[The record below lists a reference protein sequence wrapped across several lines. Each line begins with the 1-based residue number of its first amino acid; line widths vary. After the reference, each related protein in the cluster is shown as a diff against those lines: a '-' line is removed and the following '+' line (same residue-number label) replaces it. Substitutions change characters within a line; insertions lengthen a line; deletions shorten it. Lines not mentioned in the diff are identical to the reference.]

1 MKMGFHQMENEDKS
15 GSDDKSGSVRS
26 VARALA
32 LLSALDRKGRNLSEM
47 AAAANISVSTASRL
61 LGTLV
66 AHGFAAQGSNN
77 RYVPGMAL
85 TTLLH
90 ETDRWA
96 PLRMLAAESTSALC
110 SELDETSAFFVQLG
124 DDRLCIDSAE
134 SSQLVRRV
142 RLTGEKGKIYRGAAG
157 KVLLAFSTDE
167 TVDDILGDLQ
177 SFDIPG
183 QGSRTVEQ
191 LKAEL
196 ALTRTQGYGFSH
208 HESTS
213 GSWAVAAPIFIRDK
227 LVGALAAVIP
237 DHRFSQEALAA
248 AIEATRRVATEFS
261 ETS

>member
-1 MKMGFHQMENEDKS
+1 MKYDDQSAHEDKS
-15 GSDDKSGSVRS
+15 GTVRS

-32 LLSALDRKGRNLSEM
+32 LLSALDRKGKNLSDM
-47 AAAANISVSTASRL
+47 AAAANISLSTASRL

-66 AHGFAAQGSNN
+66 SHGFVAQGSNN
-77 RYVPGMAL
+77 HYVAGLAL

-96 PLRMLAAESTSALC
+96 PLRALAAEATSVLC
-110 SELDETSAFFVQLG
+110 TELDETSAFFVQFG
-124 DDRLCIDSAE
+124 DDRLCIDSVE

-157 KVLLAFSTDE
+157 KVLLAFSADDV
-167 TVDDILGDLQ
+167 VDDILGDMV
-177 SFDIPG
+177 SFEIPG
-183 QGSRTVEQ
+183 QPNRTVEE

-196 ALTRTQGYGFSH
+196 VQTRTQGYGFSH
-208 HESTS
+208 HESTG
-213 GSWAVAAPIFIRDK
+213 GSWSVAAPVFIRGK

-237 DHRFSQEALAA
+237 DHRFGQEALSET
-248 AIEATRRVATEFS
+248 IKATMRVAAKFS

>member
-1 MKMGFHQMENEDKS
+1 MKMDFRQMENEER
-15 GSDDKSGSVRS
+15 SGSVRS

-32 LLSALDRKGRNLSEM
+32 LLSALDRQGRNLSEM

-66 AHGFAAQGSNN
+66 THGFVAQWNNN
-77 RYVPGMAL
+77 RYVAGLAL

-90 ETDRWA
+90 RMDRWA

-142 RLTGEKGKIYRGAAG
+142 RLTGERGKIYRGAAG

-167 TVDDILGDLQ
+167 TVDDILKDME

-183 QGSRTVEQ
+183 QGNRTVEQ

-196 ALTRTQGYGFSH
+196 AVTRTQGYGFSH

-213 GSWAVAAPIFIRDK
+213 GSWAVAAPVFIRGR
-227 LVGALAAVIP
+227 LVGALSAVIP
-237 DHRFSQEALAA
+237 DHRFGQEPLAA
-248 AIEATRRVATEFS
+248 AIEATKRVAAEFS

>member
-1 MKMGFHQMENEDKS
+1 MENEDKS
-15 GSDDKSGSVRS
+15 GSDDKSGVRS

-32 LLSALDRKGRNLSEM
+32 LLSALNRKGKNLSEM

-66 AHGFAAQGSNN
+66 AHGFAVQGSNN
-77 RYVPGMAL
+77 RYVPGLAL

-110 SELDETSAFFVQLG
+110 TELDETSAFFVQFG

-167 TVDDILGDLQ
+167 AVDEVLGDMV
-177 SFDIPG
+177 SFEIPG
-183 QGSRTVEQ
+183 QQDRTVEE

-196 ALTRTQGYGFSH
+196 AQTRTQGYGFSH
-208 HESTS
+208 HESTG
-213 GSWAVAAPIFIRDK
+213 GSWSVAAPVFIRGK

-237 DHRFSQEALAA
+237 DHRFGQEALVA
-248 AIEATRRVATEFS
+248 AIEATKRVAAEFS
-261 ETS
+261 ETFQQLRT

>member
-1 MKMGFHQMENEDKS
+1 MENEDKS
-15 GSDDKSGSVRS
+15 GSEDKSGVRS

-32 LLSALDRKGRNLSEM
+32 LLSALDRKGKNLSEM

-66 AHGFAAQGSNN
+66 THGFAAQGSNN
-77 RYVPGMAL
+77 RYVAGLAL

-90 ETDRWA
+90 QTDRWA

-110 SELDETSAFFVQLG
+110 SELDETSAFFVQMG
-124 DDRLCIDSAE
+124 DERLCIDSAE

-157 KVLLAFSTDE
+157 KALLAFSDE
-167 TVDDILGDLQ
+167 AVDDILGDLN
-177 SFDIPG
+177 SFEIPG
-183 QGSRTVEQ
+183 QRDRTVEE

-208 HESTS
+208 HESTG
-213 GSWAVAAPIFIRDK
+213 GSWSVAAPVFIRGK

-237 DHRFSQEALAA
+237 DHRFDQDRLTAV
-248 AIEATRRVATEFS
+248 IEATKRVAAEFS
-261 ETS
+261 EAS

>member
-1 MKMGFHQMENEDKS
+1 MDFHQMENEDKP

-26 VARALA
+26 VARALG
-32 LLSALDRKGRNLSEM
+32 LLSALDRKGKNLSEM
-47 AAAANISVSTASRL
+47 AAAAQISVSTASRL

-66 AHGFAAQGSNN
+66 AHGFAVQGSNN
-77 RYVPGMAL
+77 RYVAGLAL

-110 SELDETSAFFVQLG
+110 AELDETSAFFVQMG

-157 KVLLAFSTDE
+157 KVLLAFGPEEAVDE
-167 TVDDILGDLQ
+167 ILGDIV
-177 SFDIPG
+177 SFEIPG
-183 QGSRTVEQ
+183 QRDRTVDE

-196 ALTRTQGYGFSH
+196 AQTRTQGYGFSH

-213 GSWAVAAPIFIRDK
+213 GSWAVAAPVFIRGR
-227 LVGALAAVIP
+227 LVGALSAVIP
-237 DHRFSQEALAA
+237 DHRFGQEPLAA
-248 AIEATRRVATEFS
+248 AIEATKRVAAEFS
-261 ETS
+261 KTS

>member
-1 MKMGFHQMENEDKS
+1 MENEDRS
-15 GSDDKSGSVRS
+15 ATDDKSGVRS

-32 LLSALDRKGRNLSEM
+32 LLSALDRKGKNLSEM

-66 AHGFAAQGSNN
+66 AHGFAAQGSNH
-77 RYVPGMAL
+77 RYVAGLAL

-96 PLRMLAAESTSALC
+96 PLRMLAADSTAALC
-110 SELDETSAFFVQLG
+110 AELDETSAFFVQLG
-124 DDRLCIDSAE
+124 DERLCIDSAE

-157 KVLLAFSTDE
+157 KALLAFSTNE
-167 TVDDILGDLQ
+167 AVDDILGDMV
-177 SFDIPG
+177 SFEIPG
-183 QGSRTVEQ
+183 QQDRTVEQ

-208 HESTS
+208 HESTG
-213 GSWAVAAPIFIRDK
+213 GSWSVAAPVFIRGK
-227 LVGALAAVIP
+227 LVGALASVIP
-237 DHRFSQEALAA
+237 DHRFDQERLAVV
-248 AIEATRRVATEFS
+248 IEATKRVAAEFS
-261 ETS
+261 ESS